1 MRTRRLLSTVAAAAL
16 FAAALL
22 WAAGLFATAS
32 PPAGVLASDTIT
44 ITVGD
49 TAPSKLLFELRS
61 LSPAGLAVIGS
72 FALLLASAAA
82 TITARRGASRPAHD

>member
-1 MRTRRLLSTVAAAAL
+1 MMTRRLLTTVVAAVL
-16 FAAALL
+16 FAAALF

-32 PPAGVLASDTIT
+32 PPAGVLASDTIR

-61 LSPAGLAVIGS
+61 LSPSGLAVIGT
-72 FALLLASAAA
+72 FTLLVASAAA
-82 TITARRGASRPAHD
+82 AVRARRGASRPAHD